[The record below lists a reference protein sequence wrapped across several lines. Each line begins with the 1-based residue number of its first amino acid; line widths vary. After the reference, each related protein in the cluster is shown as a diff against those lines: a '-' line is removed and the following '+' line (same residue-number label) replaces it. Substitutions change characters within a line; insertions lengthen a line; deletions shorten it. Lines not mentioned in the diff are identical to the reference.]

1 MSAWGWAL
9 VGAGAT
15 AVAGLVFFTIAER
28 EFRQALVQV
37 LGALALGPAMLIGF
51 LVRSHGPRLMRLS
64 PGALER
70 FSRQTTGTGQSA
82 WALTY
87 RGHGVIVVR
96 RTRRDGWVGDVPNRM
111 NRARDAR

>member
-1 MSAWGWAL
+1 VIAWGWAL
-9 VGAGAT
+9 VGAGVV
-15 AVAGLVFFTIAER
+15 AVAGLVFFACAER
-28 EFRQALVQV
+28 EFRQALRQV
-37 LGALALGPAMLIGF
+37 LGALVLGPAMLIGL

-64 PGALER
+64 PGGLER

-87 RGHGVIVVR
+87 RGHGVIMVR
-96 RTRRDGWVGDVPNRM
+96 RARGTDWVGDVPNRM